1 MQERKMDKARYM
13 SSESLGSA
21 LRAARKSQKLTQA
34 ELALAAGVGLR
45 FLGELENGKP
55 TAQIGK
61 ILQVVA
67 AIGGRLELDWKLA
80 NNDRA

>member
-1 MQERKMDKARYM
+1 MDKARYM